1 MTKIHLLTATPMG
14 ILIVYRDRLWH
25 FRVLA
30 NNSIYG
36 QANGYYTAQAAL
48 GKLVLR
54 AIFAQIICGVWGA
67 WFGAG
72 W

>member
-30 NNSIYG
+30 SGSIYG
-36 QANGYYTAQAAL
+36 QAKEYYTAQAAEAA
-48 GKLVLR
+48 GREWV
-54 AIFAQIICGVWGA
+54 
-67 WFGAG
+67 GAG